1 MTQEISGYIE
11 RITFQS
17 EETGFVVAKMMPDSG
32 GALICITGMMP
43 SIEEGQSLICTG
55 TFSHHPKHGSQFS
68 VEALRFIAPRHVR
81 AIEKYLAS
89 GLVKGVG
96 PTYAKKIV
104 KVFGEKTLEVIDER
118 PGSLM
123 RVPGIG
129 KKRLTAIRSGWQQ
142 HKGVRDVM
150 VFLGDHGVSVTFATK
165 ILKAYGSEAI
175 SRIEENPYALAKHI
189 AGMGFKKAD
198 KIAESLGVGRASEKR
213 LKAGIEHTLQE
224 LTSQGHTCYPREELI
239 ALSFDVLKCD
249 EVEEKGLEEVAKAL
263 QTLIQEKSLLEK
275 EIEGVFRIFL
285 PRLDTFEKAIADQVA
300 LLKQSPRKVRSFDP
314 VKAIEWLEQKLPF
327 KLEKVQKEALIQT
340 FSNKV
345 HVITGGPGTGKSTL
359 IKGILTVFSRLTPRV
374 LLAAPTGKAAKR
386 MSQITRRKAFTLHAL
401 LEYDFKMGGFK
412 KNADKPLQADLII
425 IDEASMIDT
434 ALMHHFLQAV
444 PLSAKLILVGDTDQ
458 LPSIGPGNVLK
469 DLIESRCVEVTQLTK
484 IFRQAWSSKIIKSAY
499 QINQGQFFSF
509 DSQPEDDL
517 FFIEREEPESVKSE
531 IIDLVKR
538 RLPNKYGFDPIQ
550 DIQVL
555 TPMRKGAIGADQLN
569 CDLQSALNP
578 NKEPL
583 WSLGRKLQL
592 QDKVMQIRN
601 NYDKNVFNGDVGII
615 TSIDNLAKEL
625 VIDFEGKEVAYGFS
639 ELDEI
644 SLCYAVSIHKYQ
656 GSECPCVVI
665 PVHTAH
671 FKLLNR
677 NLLYTGITRAR
688 KLVVLVG
695 TKKALAI
702 AIHNNEV
709 KMRYTG
715 LKSRFG
721 SKDLLLSA
729 QGV

>member
-17 EETGFVVAKMMPDSG
+17 DDTGFTVAKMMPDNG
-32 GALICITGMMP
+32 GGLVCITGLMP

-55 TFSHHPKHGSQFS
+55 TFSNHPKHGTQFS
-68 VEALRFIAPRHVR
+68 VEELRFTQPRHVR

-104 KVFGEKTLEVIDER
+104 KVFGEKTLEVIDQR
-118 PGSLM
+118 LGSLM

-129 KKRLTAIRSGWQQ
+129 KKRLMAIRAGWEQ

-165 ILKAYGSEAI
+165 ILKAYGAEAI
-175 SRIEENPYALAKHI
+175 TRIQENPYALAKHI

-198 KIAESLGVGRASEKR
+198 KIAESLGVGKASEKR
-213 LKAGIEHTLQE
+213 LKAGIEHALQE
-224 LTSQGHTCYPREELI
+224 LTSQGHSCYPKKELI
-239 ALSFDVLKCD
+239 SLSFDMLMC
-249 EVEEKGLEEVAKAL
+249 EELEEKGIEEIEKACEM
-263 QTLIQEKSLLEK
+263 LICEKSLLER
-275 EIEGVFRIFL
+275 EIEGDCRIFL
-285 PRLDTFEKAIADQVA
+285 PRLDTFEKAIANQIEA
-300 LLKQSPRKVRSFDP
+300 LKKAHRKVRSFDP
-314 VKAIEWLEQKLPF
+314 EKALEWLEGKLPF
-327 KLEKVQKEALIQT
+327 KLEKVQKEALTQT
-340 FSNKV
+340 FNNKV
-345 HVITGGPGTGKSTL
+345 HIITGGPGTGKSTL
-359 IKGILTVFSRLTPRV
+359 INGILTVFSRLTPRV

-401 LEYDFKMGGFK
+401 LEYDFSLGGFK
-412 KNADKPLQADLII
+412 KNADRPLQADLII

-469 DLIESRCVEVTQLTK
+469 DLIDSKSVETTQLTK

-517 FFIEREEPESVKSE
+517 FFIEREDPESLKSE
-531 IIDLVKR
+531 IIDLVKT
-538 RLPNKYGFDPIQ
+538 RLPKKYGFDPIQ

-555 TPMRKGAIGADQLN
+555 TPMRKGVIGADLLN
-569 CDLQSALNP
+569 EALQAALNP

-592 QDKVMQIRN
+592 KDKVMQIRN

-615 TSIDNLAKEL
+615 SSIDNLAKEL
-625 VIDFEGKEVAYGFS
+625 TIDFEGREVDYAFS

-721 SKDLLLSA
+721 SKDLLLADS
-729 QGV
+729 